1 METIAHDIANLFL
14 QLGLPSGAQDIDQFV
29 GSHKLPHGV
38 ALHHAPYWNASQ
50 ALFLKQ
56 AIECDSEWSEVVDQL
71 AVRLN

>member
-1 METIAHDIANLFL
+1 METISHDIGNLFL

-29 GSHKLPHGV
+29 GSHKLPHVV
-38 ALHHAPYWNASQ
+38 ALHHALCWNASQ

-56 AIECDSEWSEVVDQL
+56 AIEYDSEWSEVVDQL

>member
-1 METIAHDIANLFL
+1 METISHDIGNLFL

-29 GSHKLPHGV
+29 GHHKLPHGI
-38 ALHHAPYWNASQ
+38 ALHNAPYWNASQ